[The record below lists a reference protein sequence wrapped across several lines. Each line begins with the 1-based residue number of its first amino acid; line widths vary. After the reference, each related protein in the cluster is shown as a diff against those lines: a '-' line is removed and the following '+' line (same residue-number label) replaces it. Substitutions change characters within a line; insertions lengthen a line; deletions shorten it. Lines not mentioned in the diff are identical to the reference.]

1 MINIVMVSAL
11 EQFNAEI
18 SAKAEADAAAEAAR
32 ENAKASAMTNST
44 NNTAVVNQPTATSN
58 MTTIQ
63 DDMGNTITFDRSNP
77 NPESSAAFSTQST
90 NVVTNDSNSSNNQI
104 WDDSGNPVPGATAPS
119 IQPDAAPSQS
129 SIDQAVANSG
139 DTTFSSSALTNN
151 PELGNLSNSVNS
163 SLGGVTDTGKMFS
176 SATDAAGAT
185 ASKELG
191 GVLNSIPGDQLSNV
205 MKGIPGVGSLPSI
218 ASLSAGGNLA
228 GLASK
233 LSQGM
238 SPTAVQGLVTS
249 VGMSSL
255 ANAAKGVGQVS
266 SFMSVGDKIG
276 DAGAYAKNLATS
288 AAANSGLP
296 STVSVNGTSVT
307 EQPPARPM
315 DIVQKAAGTPMT
327 VIPPEART
335 AANNIQAAMKTMG
348 TSAHNDEQADGAARG
363 PGMPTNG
370 IPQPFG
376 AVRDARA
383 VVPGMEALMFD
394 ISPSSLGKFTSLL
407 PPLFKSLLPIG
418 AVAGLVSKGPISL
431 GGLTQLIGGAALGA
445 VASQALRSVGTGS
458 QGLSSVSGMSGLL
471 GAQALSRTVGSGGI
485 PVNIA
490 STFGNAMLGRAAGSA
505 VGNLS
510 SNILGTDPSTT
521 AMISNVVGVVSTVA
535 LNKNIAG
542 IPVSSQ
548 VLGLAANVALKSA
561 GVPVG
566 IPTSVLGTA
575 SSFAS
580 NPLSSLVGTL
590 VSGRVPIIP
599 TNLSIGNVGALS
611 GITQNLQSLG
621 LAENIIPRSQLGG
634 LLPPNLSSQINSSVP
649 PRMRG
654 TPGYNNPI
662 EDKNKA
668 ATTKPSDAELQP
680 QTGSESPAKPALLQ
694 GQINGQIPYGSKI
707 SKHFTLGQL
716 SNAAIFKHPI
726 VAQNGLSVDQ
736 IIAGLSW
743 IATNIL
749 DALIDGGKG
758 GFTLNSGFRGPGGS
772 NPTGDHGRGAAV
784 DIQWGN
790 DRKKHHDMAVWV
802 RQNGIPAGLVI
813 LEKPGSAN
821 WLHLAGG
828 TGHPT
833 ARFPKTGF
841 KNQTWY
847 GSGYLDGF
855 LMP

>member
-18 SAKAEADAAAEAAR
+18 SAKAEANAAAEAAR
-32 ENAKASAMTNST
+32 ENARASAFSS
-44 NNTAVVNQPTATSN
+44 NNTSDANQPTATSS

-63 DDMGNTITFDRSNP
+63 DDMGNTITFDRNNP
-77 NPESSAAFSTQST
+77 NPESASPVLSNTNYSDPENNPPVAPDPNYQSNSAAID
-90 NVVTNDSNSSNNQI
+90 NAVA
-104 WDDSGNPVPGATAPS
+104 DSG
-119 IQPDAAPSQS
+119 DM
-129 SIDQAVANSG
+129 
-139 DTTFSSSALTNN
+139 TFSSGALVQN

-176 SATDAAGAT
+176 SATDAAGAA
-185 ASKELG
+185 ASKDLG
-191 GVLNSIPGDQLSNV
+191 SALNGIPGEQLSNV

-218 ASLSAGGNLA
+218 AALSSGGNIA
-228 GLASK
+228 GLASSLTK
-233 LSQGM
+233 GL

-315 DIVQKAAGTPMT
+315 DIVQKAAGTPMA
-327 VIPPEART
+327 VVPPEART
-335 AANNIQAAMKTMG
+335 AANNVQAAMKTMG
-348 TSAHNDEQADGAARG
+348 TSAHNDEQADGGAQG

-370 IPQPFG
+370 ITQAFG
-376 AVRDARA
+376 AVRQSRA

-394 ISPSSLGKFTSLL
+394 IAPSALSKFTSLL
-407 PPLFKSLLPIG
+407 PSVFKSLLPIG
-418 AVAGLVSKGPISL
+418 VVAGLTSKGPISL
-431 GGLTQLIGGAALGA
+431 GGLTQLVGGAALGA

-458 QGLSSVSGMSGLL
+458 QGIGGVSGMSGLL
-471 GAQALSRTVGSGGI
+471 GAQALSRTIGSGGI

-521 AMISNVVGVVSTVA
+521 AMISNVVGVVASVA
-535 LNKNIAG
+535 LNKNVAG

-561 GVPVG
+561 GVPIG
-566 IPTSVLGTA
+566 IPTSVLGTSA
-575 SSFAS
+575 SFAS

-599 TNLSIGNVGALS
+599 TNLSLGNVGALS
-611 GITQNLQSLG
+611 GITQNMQALG
-621 LAENIIPRSQLGG
+621 LAENIIPRSQLSG
-634 LLPPNLSSQINSSVP
+634 LLPPNLSNQINGAVP

-654 TPGYNNPI
+654 SPGYNNPI

-668 ATTKPSDAELQP
+668 ATTVPSQAELQSRNG
-680 QTGSESPAKPALLQ
+680 TETPAKPALLQ

-707 SKHFTLGQL
+707 SKHFTLAQL
-716 SNAAIFKHPI
+716 SNAAIFKHNI

-749 DALIDGGKG
+749 DAFIDGGKG
-758 GFTLNSGFRGPGGS
+758 GFTVNSGFRGPGGS

-790 DRKKHHDMAVWV
+790 DRKKHHDMALWT

-841 KNQTWY
+841 KDQTWY
-847 GSGYLDGF
+847 GGAYLDDF
-855 LMP
+855 RMP